1 MLLEKVFKVDWV
13 IGSTMESLSKLGEE
27 ISQLQAES
35 ILSEKDFGAEARRLR
50 ESIEKDQGMF
60 SCELNQNLDGWHES
74 QHRSP
79 SRESSIICSH

>member
-27 ISQLQAES
+27 ISQLQAEY

-50 ESIEKDQGMF
+50 SIEKDHGTF